1 MNELLDDLPVG
12 FKYCPLSHSNDDY
25 SEENE
30 QAFSQDES
38 NDFDE
43 TLTKD
48 RVRAGDFIIEIDEI
62 TM

>member
-12 FKYCPLSHSNDDY
+12 FKYCPLSHSNDY
-25 SEENE
+25 SEQNG

>member
-1 MNELLDDLPVG
+1 MHELLDDLPVG
-12 FKYCPLSHSNDDY
+12 FKYCPIGHSNDDFTDQ
-25 SEENE
+25 NGP
-30 QAFSQDES
+30 AFSQDES
-38 NDFDE
+38 NDFEE